1 MEKRKLG
8 TTDLEVSIACL
19 GTMTYGNQNTEA
31 QAHEQLD
38 RAVEAGINFIDTAE
52 MYAVPPSPESYGKTE
67 TMIGN
72 WLASRPGMREKIIL
86 ASKVAGRGLRW
97 VRDGN
102 AIIDRRNIL
111 AAVDDSLKRL
121 QTDYLDLYQ
130 LHWPNRPFYHFGQ
143 FWRFSPGKKETS
155 SITENLHEVLE
166 TLGELI
172 QAGKIRHA
180 GLSNESAWGTMKY
193 LELAERFKLPRMQSI
208 QNEYSLLYRL
218 FEPDLAEVS
227 MYENVSLLAYSPLAT
242 GMLTGKYRNGKIPE
256 GSRWKIQSARHN
268 QRNTP
273 QAHAAVEA
281 YTKLAKENDISLNHM
296 ALAFAHQQYFMT
308 SVIIGATTMDQLNS
322 DLEAFELKLSSDLLK
337 QIETIRRDF
346 PIPY

>member
-8 TTDLEVSIACL
+8 NTDLEVSIACL
-19 GTMTYGNQNTEA
+19 GTMTFGKQNSEPE
-31 QAHEQLD
+31 AHEQLD
-38 RAVEAGINFIDTAE
+38 RALDAGINFIDTAE
-52 MYAVPPSPESYGKTE
+52 MYAVPPSPETYGKTE

-72 WLASRPGMREKIIL
+72 WLAARPGTREKIVL

-102 AIIDRRNIL
+102 AIIDRKNIQL
-111 AAVDDSLKRL
+111 AIDDSLKRL

-143 FWRFSPGKKETS
+143 FWRFAPRGKDTEQ
-155 SITENLHEVLE
+155 ITENLHEVLE

-172 QAGKIRHA
+172 KAGKIRHA
-180 GLSNESAWGTMKY
+180 GISNESAWGTMKY
-193 LELAERFKLPRMQSI
+193 LELAKRFELPAMVSI

-218 FEPDLAEVS
+218 FEPDLAEVAR
-227 MYENVSLLAYSPLAT
+227 YENISLLAYSPLAT
-242 GMLTGKYRNGKIPE
+242 GLLTGKYRKGKIPE
-256 GSRWKIQSARHN
+256 GSRWKIQSSRHN
-268 QRNTP
+268 QRDTP

-281 YTKLAKENDISLNHM
+281 YTELAKKHGIALNHM
-296 ALAFAHQQYFMT
+296 ALAFCHQQSFMT
-308 SVIIGATTMDQLNS
+308 SVIIGATTMEQLNS
-322 DLEAFELKLSSDLLK
+322 NLEAFQMELSTELRKE
-337 QIETIRRDF
+337 IEQIRRDF